1 VRVEKG
7 LESKLE
13 RRPRYERDSR
23 RELASLA
30 NDGPRHLFQRLS
42 GQESSSVRKGDKVHG
57 R

>member
-30 NDGPRHLFQRLS
+30 NDGAEVPLS
-42 GQESSSVRKGDKVHG
+42 AIEWTREFERSEGG
-57 R
+57 